1 MLNLFKLSKKIN
13 KNITTF
19 NDKNI
24 VDKSKK
30 TNDEFNTDK
39 YKHIPVSYREWCN
52 SVYSFNKNNLSNISQ
67 SSVSTI
73 KLITSYLNA
82 YNSKLEDKVRKTKL
96 SDKKKRLSCNKIHVS
111 NGEFKHTNDKV
122 IIVLYTYNRQKYNY
136 LNLLKKN
143 RKLLYHN
150 ELKEKFFLIK
160 HTVLG
165 YLKKNLDKKNFNIIE
180 KSNLIN
186 FYKKW
191 IKKAMRTIKF
201 YLYIKQ
207 LLYINNS
214 KYNYTYLETLK
225 KYLEKI
231 YNKKVEFN
239 LINLKCLHLNSDI
252 LLKVS
257 TAKVT
262 KHRMKYKNLLKK
274 LINVIEIKPKYIPYK
289 EKNVILDIN
298 KSIQNIKQK
307 AELELNLKKIVLEKI
322 KYKQVLGVRLQFK
335 GRLTKRITA
344 AKSVKKFRQ
353 IGTLKNLYSSLW
365 YKRLSTVILKGNLK
379 SNLQYTKLN
388 SKARIGSFGA
398 KGWVSGI

>member
-180 KSNLIN
+180 KSNLIH